1 VKGAALGMQIKSAP
15 HVQDTLSL
23 RPSYH
28 YGFDYL
34 RAFMSLAVVAWHLRI
49 FGISALFDKNEFV
62 RHAISFSD
70 IINFHLLLLA
80 VPVFFLI
87 SLFLSF
93 EKGVMNNSYFS
104 RRVGRIAGLY
114 GFWLSF
120 FFLIYGWRS
129 GFASLGPA
137 SGKDL
142 LVKIASG
149 WSTLYYFFFSLLL
162 MTCLARIVAR
172 MRRAIVWLL
181 LVVSLASL
189 WGTAFLV
196 KIGAAPNYLVA
207 YWNPLN
213 FVPYVFIARLLAD
226 NADKNLCPPRALLFF
241 LLAVGFVFAAFFEW
255 QWMISSNNFQYND
268 SALPAYTR
276 VSLVLAA
283 VMVFC
288 WSFLIR
294 HRPNRLI
301 RFLSDYSLGLYCLH
315 GYVSLLL
322 YDKIV
327 TMTNKPFSSMIA
339 FISIIMISLAV
350 AVVLRRLLGR
360 WLL

>member
-1 VKGAALGMQIKSAP
+1 MKGAGLGIQIKSAP
-15 HVQDTLSL
+15 HVHDALSL
-23 RPSYH
+23 RPSYY

-34 RAFMSLAVVAWHLRI
+34 RAFMSLAVVAWHLQV
-49 FGISALFDKNEFV
+49 FGISALFDKNEFL

-87 SLFLSF
+87 SLFLF
-93 EKGVMNNSYFS
+93 FDHYKTHDRYFKN
-104 RRVGRIAGLY
+104 RIKKISGLY
-114 GFWLSF
+114 GFWLGL
-120 FFLIYGWRS
+120 FLLFYAWRYG
-129 GFASLGPA
+129 FVSLLPTD
-137 SGKDL
+137 GKDL
-142 LVKIASG
+142 LVKITSG

-172 MRRAIVWLL
+172 MRRSIVWLL
-181 LVVSLASL
+181 LVISLASL
-189 WGTAFLV
+189 WGAAFLV

-213 FVPYVFIARLLAD
+213 FVPYVFIARLWAD
-226 NADKNLCPPRALLFF
+226 NADKHLCPLRALPFF
-241 LLAVGFVFAAFFEW
+241 LLSVGFVFAAFFEW
-255 QWMISSNNFQYND
+255 QWMINSNNFQYNG

-283 VMVFC
+283 VIVFC
-288 WSFLIR
+288 WSFLLR

-315 GYVSLLL
+315 GYVSLLV

-327 TMTNKPFSSMIA
+327 KMTNKPFSSIIA
-339 FISIIMISLAV
+339 FISIILISLAV
-350 AVVLRRLLGR
+350 AVGLRRLLGR
-360 WLL
+360 RLV